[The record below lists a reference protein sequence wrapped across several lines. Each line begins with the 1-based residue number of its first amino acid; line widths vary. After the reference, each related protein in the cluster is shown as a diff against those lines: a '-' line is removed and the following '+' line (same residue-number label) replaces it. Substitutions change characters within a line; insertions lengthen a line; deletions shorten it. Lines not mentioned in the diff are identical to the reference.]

1 MAIAVNEVR
10 RQAQPLKDA
19 GLKGGVLVKIEKP
32 AAQWEFSL
40 LADWWPVAV
49 GEKPADSEGGRSVSY
64 TLSADLAIHC
74 WLDLDS
80 GSTGS
85 E

>member
-1 MAIAVNEVR
+1 MSVAVDEVGC
-10 RQAQPLKDA
+10 QAEPLKNA
-19 GLKGGVLVKIEKP
+19 GLKGGIFVEVEEP
-32 AAQWEFSL
+32 TAQREFSL
-40 LADWWPVAV
+40 LADRGPVAV
-49 GEKPADSEGGRSVSY
+49 GEIPAGGGSRGISY

-80 GSTGS
+80 GSAGS